1 MTLLREVEYNSWFRK
16 KILMFFGL
24 IVILVAVVEIWAV
37 NRLATFGSEIS
48 RLESARASLE
58 LENSIIEKN
67 IADKSSLLEVSK
79 SSGSLGFIKAQ
90 KIDYLTPQNI
100 ALNH

>member
-1 MTLLREVEYNSWFRK
+1 MTILKEVEYNAWFRK
-16 KILMFFGL
+16 KLLMMFGL
-24 IVILVAVVEIWAV
+24 IVVSVAVVEIWAV

-48 RLESARASLE
+48 RLEMAKASLA
-58 LENSIIEKN
+58 LENSILEKQ

-79 SSGSLGFIKAQ
+79 SSKGLGFVKVS
-90 KIDYLTPQNI
+90 KLEYLTPHNI